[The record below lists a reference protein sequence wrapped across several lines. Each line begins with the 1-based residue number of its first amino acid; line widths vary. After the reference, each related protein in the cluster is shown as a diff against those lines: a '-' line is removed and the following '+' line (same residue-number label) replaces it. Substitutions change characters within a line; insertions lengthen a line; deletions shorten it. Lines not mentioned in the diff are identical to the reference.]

1 MEILIILKFLCSKVF
16 AYESKNVEGIKNLYG
31 DDLIEGRR
39 GIEWCF
45 ILLKSCCFNRSYLTI
60 KCLNYIAQ
68 MLIYIYIYTET
79 EHINTLTG

>member
-68 MLIYIYIYTET
+68 MLIYIYTET

>member
-39 GIEWCF
+39 GIE
-45 ILLKSCCFNRSYLTI
+45 
-60 KCLNYIAQ
+60 
-68 MLIYIYIYTET
+68 
-79 EHINTLTG
+79 

>member
-1 MEILIILKFLCSKVF
+1 MEILIILKFLCSKIF
-16 AYESKNVEGIKNLYG
+16 AYEFKNVEEIKNLYG

-68 MLIYIYIYTET
+68 MLIYIYIYTQRQ
-79 EHINTLTG
+79 NTLTH